1 MANVILPGQTFQRPG
16 QIWDHTVVAAGSS
29 PLSNV
34 PLYSVGI
41 GGTGYGVTTK
51 TKYDCNLQSGNRQ
64 NPGEAFVATQL
75 GFRFNPN
82 MKLSDIFAILNQYYF
97 EFSIQSQGNIFADG
111 LLWLYPA
118 GGGMAGVST
127 NTNESVWDIGIPSI
141 LTARVWGTQDGF
153 NITDQ
158 MFFGVNVKTD
168 TAVPTMNANG
178 NGLDLWV
185 VLDGLKSKV
194 VTGA

>member
-1 MANVILPGQTFQRPG
+1 MANVILAGQTYQRPG
-16 QIWDHTVVAAGSS
+16 QIWDHTVVASSSS
-29 PLSNV
+29 PLANI

-51 TKYDCNLQSGNRQ
+51 TKYDCNLQQGNRQ

-82 MKLSDIFAILNQYYF
+82 MKLSDILLILNQYYF
-97 EFSIQSQGNIFADG
+97 EFNLQAQGSVFADG

-118 GGGMAGVST
+118 GGGIAGVST

-141 LTARVWGTQDGF
+141 LTARVWGTTDGF

-158 MFFGVNVKTD
+158 MFFGVNVKTE
-168 TAVPTMNANG
+168 TAVPTMTGA

-194 VTGA
+194 VTG